1 MAQTFDS
8 GSGEGR
14 GDSAGQAAA
23 LQQQVQMLHAILDN
37 TSALIFVK
45 DLQGRYTFVNRRY
58 SDLRGIDQ
66 HEMLGRTVYDFTRK
80 EDADVVA
87 EHDAEAAKAPGP
99 VQWEEHFTRGGE
111 SITYLSSRFPLV
123 DANGEVYGICGMLT
137 DISEMK
143 RVELELAA
151 ELDSLRALVDTS
163 PVGVIIA
170 EAEGDRVVTV
180 NRQVERLLGLPHR
193 SGWSVQQYQG
203 LFTRRHPD
211 GQPYSEDEYPMFRA
225 LHKGETVHAEEV
237 VYELASGRRVRALVN
252 ATPVYN
258 DDGHIS
264 AAVATLQEI
273 EPPQASAG
281 TPASLLSTPDQA
293 IDTELSGQAVRL
305 EYGFISERG
314 QRRTANE
321 DAVYC
326 EPAGSAR
333 IRQTGWLCAVADGM
347 GGAAVGEV
355 ASKLALDTLSGSYYA
370 SLGGPSDLANAA
382 QRANAVVYET
392 AQQNPRY
399 SGMGTTLTAVLIQ
412 GGRLSVAHVG
422 DSRAYLLRNGAI
434 RQLTNDHSWVAE
446 LVRAGAIDPERRKN
460 LPISNV
466 LTRTLGRAA
475 SVEVDGAQDALQ
487 PGDIVVLCSDGLSN
501 KVDDWEIA
509 RSAISEPP
517 QLAARSLVSLARER
531 DGGDDATVVVIRLG
545 AVDRVHEAARPR
557 DATPPSSP

>member
-1 MAQTFDS
+1 MAETFGSRASEGLGDP
-8 GSGEGR
+8 SGE
-14 GDSAGQAAA
+14 AAA
-23 LQQQVQMLHAILDN
+23 LRQQVRMLQAILDN
-37 TSALIFVK
+37 GSAVIFVK

-58 SDLRGIDQ
+58 SELRGIDQ
-66 HEMLGRTVYDFTRK
+66 KEMLGKTVYDFMRK
-80 EDADVVA
+80 EDADVVSA
-87 EHDAEAAKAPGP
+87 HDAEAAKALGP
-99 VQWEEHFTRGGE
+99 VEWEEHFARGGE
-111 SITYLSSRFPLV
+111 SFTYLSSRFPLL
-123 DANGEVYGICGMLT
+123 DADGQPYGICGMLT
-137 DISEMK
+137 DISERK

-151 ELDSLRALVDTS
+151 EVDSLRALVDTS

-170 EAEGDRVVTV
+170 EAEGDRVVSV
-180 NRQVERLLGLPHR
+180 NREVERILGLPHR
-193 SGWSVQQYQG
+193 TGWSVQQYQG

-211 GQPYSEDEYPMFRA
+211 GQPYREDEYPMFRA

-258 DDGHIS
+258 DDGRIS

-273 EPPQASAG
+273 EPPQAPSGA
-281 TPASLLSTPDQA
+281 TVALAAAAAQS
-293 IDTELSGQAVRL
+293 IDTELTGQAVRL
-305 EYGFISERG
+305 EYGLISERG

-333 IRQTGWLCAVADGM
+333 VPQSGWLCAVADGM

-355 ASKLALDTLSGSYYA
+355 ASKLALDTLSGSYYT
-370 SLGGPSDLANAA
+370 SLGGPGDLANAA

-412 GGRLSVAHVG
+412 DGRLSVAHVG
-422 DSRAYLLRNGAI
+422 DSRAYLARQGAI
-434 RQLTNDHSWVAE
+434 RQLTRDHSWVAE

-475 SVEVDGAQDALQ
+475 SVEVDNAQEALQ
-487 PGDIVVLCSDGLSN
+487 PGDIIVLCSDGVSN
-501 KVDDWEIA
+501 KIDDWEIA
-509 RSAISEPP
+509 RIATSTPP
-517 QLAARSLVSLARER
+517 QQAARSLVNLARER
-531 DGGDDATVVVIRLG
+531 DGGDDMTAVVIRL
-545 AVDRVHEAARPR
+545 VARLPGR
-557 DATPPSSP
+557 